1 MLHNVKLLAPMTDP
15 QRIPA
20 LLLLSLLSGA
30 AIAQTGPPLPTS
42 PAPVVSQEFDAEGNL
57 TRSILAPG
65 QAGFGFAASNSY
77 DGLQRLR
84 TSTDAR
90 GARTLFVYD
99 GRNAAVSIIDPR
111 NLSTYYQRD
120 GLGQLNQLSSPDT
133 GTTSQV
139 YDAAGNLV
147 SSAKGI
153 FAQTTTYVHDSLNR
167 ITAAVY
173 GWGAGPPQMHTWRY
187 DETGPGFSNGIGRLT
202 STSYQGGSSRFAYD
216 AQGRLL
222 STKQITET
230 GPGSALT
237 RQTSYQYD
245 AAGHVVQMV
254 YPSGRVL
261 TVQHSG
267 GLPVAVY
274 LAANGAAAV
283 PLMTNIRHEP
293 FGAVRSWAWAL
304 DAGQQ
309 WHERVSDTWGRVVR
323 YPLGQVQRDLTYDAA
338 DRITSMTHWDRNTGA
353 ATAATN
359 AMNQRFTYDEP
370 GRLTAATGTGGN
382 WLYAYDVSGNRII
395 TVNNGVASSYTSD
408 GYSNRLLYI
417 NNPQRSFNHDTV
429 GNTVS
434 DTKYPVSLT
443 AGYDPANRLATLSTA
458 TAALNTLNPVT
469 STVGYLYNTF
479 GQRVAKVSAVSTF
492 CQNTCAT
499 SAPASQA
506 VVYVYNQQGQLLG
519 EYRAADGAVLREYVW
534 LDNMPVAVV
543 APDAVAA
550 GASTDI
556 FYIHADHLGTPRAV
570 VDRAGRQRWL
580 WLGEPFGASPPN
592 SNPQGLGVFNFNLRF
607 PGQYFDAESGLV
619 YNHHRV
625 FDPTLGRYTQSDP
638 IGLAGGINTYS
649 YVEGNPIS
657 YVDPEGLF
665 GLPGAIAGGVMGAIG
680 GGLGASANGG
690 SWVTGAMVGG
700 VSGAVVGGIL
710 GPWAGSSAGGQ
721 AFLRSTTGVLGNA
734 MGQGTRI
741 GDKCFCGINVG
752 SLAGSAIGGAVA
764 GVRAAS
770 IAANSYSGSLAS
782 QVAQRCMAG
791 TSGSATSTASGV
803 VGTALGAGGCSC

>member
-1 MLHNVKLLAPMTDP
+1 MRQHVKLLAPMSTRQP
-15 QRIPA
+15 KLA
-20 LLLLSLLSGA
+20 LLLIALPLALLLSGA
-30 AIAQTGPPLPTS
+30 SLAQTGPQFPGS
-42 PAPVVSQEFDAEGNL
+42 PAPVVNQEFDADGNP

-65 QAGFGFAASNSY
+65 QAGFAFATSNSY

-84 TSTDAR
+84 SSTDAR
-90 GARTLFVYD
+90 GARTVFVYD
-99 GRNAAVSIIDPR
+99 SRDAVVSISDPR
-111 NLSTYYQRD
+111 YLLTNYQRD
-120 GLGQLNQLSSPDT
+120 GLGQLTRLSSPDT
-133 GTTSQV
+133 GTTSQTF
-139 YDAAGNLV
+139 DAAGNLV
-147 SSAKGI
+147 SSAKGR
-153 FAQTTTYVHDSLNR
+153 FAQTTAYSHDSLNR
-167 ITAAVY
+167 ITSAVY
-173 GWGAGPPQMHTWRY
+173 GWGSGPPQMHTWRY
-187 DETGPGFSNGIGRLT
+187 DETGAGFSNGIGRLT
-202 STSYQGGSSRFAYD
+202 STTYQGGGSRFAYD

-222 STKQITET
+222 GTTQTTET
-230 GPGSALT
+230 GPGSALAL
-237 RQTSYQYD
+237 QTGYQYD

-261 TVQHSG
+261 TVQYSG

-293 FGAVRSWAWAL
+293 FGAVRRWAWAL
-304 DAGQQ
+304 DAGPQ
-309 WHERVSDTWGRVVR
+309 WHERVTDTWGRMVR
-323 YPLGQVQRDLTYDAA
+323 YPLGTAQRDLAYDAA
-338 DRITSMTHWDRNTGA
+338 DRISSMTHWDRNTGA

-638 IGLAGGINTYS
+638 IGLAGGINTYA
-649 YVEGNPIS
+649 YVGGNPVS
-657 YVDPEGLF
+657 FVDPTGLDWIWSQS
-665 GLPGAIAGGVMGAIG
+665 GGTLINTNYPGIVVGTGYAGHGNGVNNPALQGSPGIGPLPQGGYTIQPQQTNVTGTGVVLPGSMRLRPDPTNNMLNRAGFLIHG
-680 GGLGASANGG
+680 GNMS
-690 SWVTGAMVGG
+690 TQT
-700 VSGAVVGGIL
+700 
-710 GPWAGSSAGGQ
+710 SSAGCV
-721 AFLRSTTGVLGNA
+721 VLPL
-734 MGQGTRI
+734 
-741 GDKCFCGINVG
+741 NVRNT
-752 SLAGSAIGGAVA
+752 IGG
-764 GVRAAS
+764 
-770 IAANSYSGSLAS
+770 SGDNRL
-782 QVAQRCMAG
+782 
-791 TSGSATSTASGV
+791 V
-803 VGTALGAGGCSC
+803 VGP